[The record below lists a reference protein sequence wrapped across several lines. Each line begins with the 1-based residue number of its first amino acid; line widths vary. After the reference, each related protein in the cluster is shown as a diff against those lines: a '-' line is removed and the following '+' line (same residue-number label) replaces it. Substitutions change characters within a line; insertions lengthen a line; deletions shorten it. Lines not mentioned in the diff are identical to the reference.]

1 MKKFI
6 CGLLCGI
13 IFSIGVQSYANGKW
27 NNPWQDNISI
37 IGETIDET
45 NLKLDKIYSKLKSID
60 ERLKI
65 ENNRI
70 Y

>member
-6 CGLLCGI
+6 CGLICGM
-13 IFSIGVQSYANGKW
+13 IFSIGTQSYARGKW

-37 IGETIDET
+37 IGKTIDET

-60 ERLKI
+60 ERLEI
-65 ENNRI
+65 ENNK
-70 Y
+70 YF